1 MSNQFLDP
9 SLEFLIRSVLTECN
23 SKILTWLWLKICCY
37 GYQAE
42 YWIFTFQ
49 FLLREIKPK
58 TKTGLCR
65 KGSDNSLSE
74 YWNTYYSI
82 FICGQ
87 LLSIKS
93 SHYVGVQKN
102 IITMYADC
110 SVRFVL
116 KSYLICAEKVCSDD
130 CQAENESNPWVA

>member
-1 MSNQFLDP
+1 MKFKN
-9 SLEFLIRSVLTECN
+9 
-23 SKILTWLWLKICCY
+23 
-37 GYQAE
+37 
-42 YWIFTFQ
+42 
-49 FLLREIKPK
+49 K

-65 KGSDNSLSE
+65 KGSDNCLSE

-93 SHYVGVQKN
+93 SHYIGVQKN

-110 SVRFVL
+110 SVCLVL
-116 KSYLICAEKVCSDD
+116 KSYSYLICAEKVCSDD
-130 CQAENESNPWVA
+130 CQAENESNPWVARIDGPQHLKRIGRRETAREIVIFALLQVRVVGR